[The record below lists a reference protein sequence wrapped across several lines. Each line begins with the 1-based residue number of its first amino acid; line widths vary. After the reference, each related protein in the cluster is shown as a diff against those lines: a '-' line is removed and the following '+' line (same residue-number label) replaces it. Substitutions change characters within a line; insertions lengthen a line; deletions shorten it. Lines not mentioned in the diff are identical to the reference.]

1 MEGKEDVLLQTELL
15 TLLYVRLVQVRTMP
29 EHIQPTMLRMVS
41 QSDRLHPEL
50 SFAAIFQTWK
60 RQFLSQMPVILIPD
74 ILLLLKIQRKSTAVP
89 LLIQLHKRLAGCC
102 LQASILIQFQ
112 LPDFRQ
118 NSGRLTST
126 LKPEGMQM
134 PCLSIPV

>member
-29 EHIQPTMLRMVS
+29 EHIQPTMLRTVS

-89 LLIQLHKRLAGCC
+89 LLIQLHKRLADCC

-118 NSGRLTST
+118 NCEMLTST